1 MHRISKIGH
10 DDSSSWHSG
19 EMFEGFDSE
28 SWQVCYQNPFPL
40 RLNTPNINHGL
51 VGDETAYLGP
61 NFVGVFNMNRGWD

>member
-1 MHRISKIGH
+1 
-10 DDSSSWHSG
+10 
-19 EMFEGFDSE
+19 MFEGFDSE

-61 NFVGVFNMNRGWD
+61 KFVGVFNMNRGWD